1 MSDTALTIRYI
12 CFTGYNKKPAR
23 VDFGPGLNIIYGAS
37 ETGKSFIMEAL
48 DFMMG
53 SSKELRDIP
62 ERVGYDRIW
71 LGVEQKDGET
81 FTIERSTSGGQYRCY
96 KGLHDSTPEDIES
109 LVLSPKHNPTN
120 EKNLSNFL
128 LNKIGLAGKNI
139 KKNVRGETNSLS
151 FRNLSHL
158 CLITEGAI
166 QKEGSPIESDQFTT
180 RTAEMS
186 VFKLLLTGVDDS
198 ALQALM
204 PSEKELLSKS
214 AKIEVIDE
222 LIADYQERL
231 TGLVG
236 EEDDA
241 KELSGQLARLEESL
255 AREKELVQHS
265 EEEYCRVISR
275 RNVLRRKQETAN
287 DRQIE
292 VEELVTRFNL
302 LDQHYCSDLAR
313 LEGVHEAGLLL
324 SVLGLSDCPMCG
336 AHPDQQHLQS
346 NCDGNV
352 DIVVS
357 AADAESKKITKL
369 RNELQD
375 TLSQLHTEM
384 NAFGSLMPQITKE
397 LKEEERSLKK
407 MMSELNEKR
416 ASYSELIEKKAVVQN
431 ALGMLNSIAALQERR
446 MSAESTTSTESDANK
461 PITDLSSSTLDKFS
475 TFMEGVL
482 KSWNFPEADRVY
494 FERTNRDFVI
504 SGKPRGSR
512 GKGMRAI
519 THAAFTVS
527 LLGYILKNNL
537 FHPGFIAL
545 DTPLLAYREPEGED
559 DDLTGTDV
567 QDKFFGYLSRHT
579 EWQTIIL
586 ENADP
591 PEALKDNPQTIFFSK
606 NPHQGRYG
614 FFPINLY

>member
-1 MSDTALTIRYI
+1 MSDSALTIRHI
-12 CFTGYNKKPAR
+12 CFTGQNKKPAR
-23 VDFGPGLNIIYGAS
+23 IDFGPGLNIIYGAS

-53 SSKELRDIP
+53 SNKELRDIP
-62 ERVGYDRIW
+62 ERVGYDRVW
-71 LGVEQKDGET
+71 LGVEQKDGKT

-96 KGLHDSTPEDIES
+96 KGLHDSVQKNIEF
-109 LVLSPKHNPTN
+109 LELFPKHSTTN

-128 LNKIGLAGKNI
+128 LKKIGLAGKNI
-139 KKNVRGETNSLS
+139 KKNARGATNSLS
-151 FRNLSHL
+151 FRNLSRL

-180 RTAEMS
+180 QTTEMS

-222 LIADYQERL
+222 LIADYQDRL
-231 TGLVG
+231 TELIG

-241 KELSGQLARLEESL
+241 KELSDQLQRLEESL
-255 AREKELVQHS
+255 IREKEFVRHS
-265 EEEYCRVISR
+265 EEEYRRVISR

-287 DRQIE
+287 DRQVE
-292 VEELVTRFNL
+292 VEELITRFNL
-302 LDQHYCSDLAR
+302 LDQHYRSDLAR

-324 SVLGLSDCPMCG
+324 SVLGLSNCPMCG

-346 NCDGNV
+346 NCDGNI

-357 AADAESKKITKL
+357 AAEAESKKITKL

-375 TLSQLHTEM
+375 TLRRLHTELSD
-384 NAFGSLMPQITKE
+384 FGTLMPQITKE
-397 LKEEERSLKK
+397 LEGEESSLKRIT
-407 MMSELNEKR
+407 SELNEKR
-416 ASYSELIEKKAVVQN
+416 ADFSELIEKKAVVQN
-431 ALGMLNSIAALQERR
+431 ALSILNSIAELLERR
-446 MSAESTTSTESDANK
+446 KSVEKPSSTESDVTK
-461 PITDLSSSTLDKFS
+461 QITDLSSSTLDKFS
-475 TFMEGVL
+475 AFMEGVL
-482 KSWNFPEADRVY
+482 KSWNFPDANRVY

-527 LLGYILKNNL
+527 LLGFILENNL

-567 QDKFFGYLSRHT
+567 KDKFFGYLTQHT

-586 ENADP
+586 ENTDP

-614 FFPINLY
+614 FFPIDR